1 MFGSFNAAIAALISI
16 ALAVVPVV
24 EILKGI
30 FAEKGRPLSEGS
42 TLIVVM
48 LTGMVLAMGYFYFP
62 DLPTMAQV
70 PIAGA
75 AIALD
80 AAGIFKLSGR
90 PTGNTSTA
98 VNRT

>member
-1 MFGSFNAAIAALISI
+1 
-16 ALAVVPVV
+16 
-24 EILKGI
+24 
-30 FAEKGRPLSEGS
+30 
-42 TLIVVM
+42 M